1 MLSCRRFEEEH
12 NVVSPLLLYLL
23 FLRLRSCQRERHQ
36 LINMMTL
43 AINNRYLYT
52 YTYT

>member
-23 FLRLRSCQRERHQ
+23 FLRLRSCQRRD
-36 LINMMTL
+36 IN
-43 AINNRYLYT
+43 
-52 YTYT
+52 